1 VQALAGVDLRI
12 GAGEVHGLVGENGS
26 GKSTLVKILSGYH
39 APDAGSVRLW
49 GRDVQFPVRSPRSY
63 GVDVVH
69 QDLGLVADMSVV
81 ENFSAGGGWSG
92 RRWRPIRWG
101 ADRRRLRELSARF
114 GLDVDPDRPVSELGP
129 PERAMLAIV
138 RAVRQLED
146 AHGRALLILDEPTA
160 YLTTAEVDRVIGL
173 MRSVREAGASVIFIS
188 HRLGEILE
196 VCDRVSVLRD
206 GHLVATADAASLTQ
220 AEVIRLML
228 GRDLGDFYPEKNA
241 ADATD
246 VVLSAVGVSGHGVH
260 DVSVEARSGEILG
273 LTGLAGMG
281 HDALIELM
289 AGASTRSAG
298 TLEVD
303 GTRVAAPGVRPMLR
317 EGVVLVPANR
327 QRDGVWLDAT
337 AIENASLPV
346 LGRYFRRGVLRK
358 REEAA
363 DTAAIMRRF
372 DVRPPLP
379 DRPVSAF
386 SGGNQQKIVLGKW
399 LQRDPR
405 VLLLHEPTQGVDA
418 GAKKEI
424 LEIVKGVAAAGAAVV
439 IASAEYEQ
447 LASVCHRVLVLRDGR
462 VESELA
468 GADVTEDR
476 ILELCHAG
484 RGSGGTNRQHQEGS
498 A

>member
-1 VQALAGVDLRI
+1 
-12 GAGEVHGLVGENGS
+12 
-26 GKSTLVKILSGYH
+26 
-39 APDAGSVRLW
+39 
-49 GRDVQFPVRSPRSY
+49 
-63 GVDVVH
+63 
-69 QDLGLVADMSVV
+69 
-81 ENFSAGGGWSG
+81 
-92 RRWRPIRWG
+92 
-101 ADRRRLRELSARF
+101 
-114 GLDVDPDRPVSELGP
+114 
-129 PERAMLAIV
+129 
-138 RAVRQLED
+138 
-146 AHGRALLILDEPTA
+146 
-160 YLTTAEVDRVIGL
+160 
-173 MRSVREAGASVIFIS
+173 
-188 HRLGEILE
+188 
-196 VCDRVSVLRD
+196 
-206 GHLVATADAASLTQ
+206 
-220 AEVIRLML
+220 
-228 GRDLGDFYPEKNA
+228 
-241 ADATD
+241 
-246 VVLSAVGVSGHGVH
+246 
-260 DVSVEARSGEILG
+260 
-273 LTGLAGMG
+273 MG

-484 RGSGGTNRQHQEGS
+484 RGGTNRQHQEGS